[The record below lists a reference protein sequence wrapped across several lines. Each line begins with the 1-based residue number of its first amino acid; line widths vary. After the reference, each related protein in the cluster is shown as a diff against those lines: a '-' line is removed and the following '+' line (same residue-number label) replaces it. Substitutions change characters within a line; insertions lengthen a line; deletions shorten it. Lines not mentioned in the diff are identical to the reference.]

1 MATMTLE
8 IIAQAFFVLPE
19 RMKHALRKTKKQ
31 TNSDN
36 ADRGNDH
43 KRHAAI
49 YDRYCNGFQR

>member
-8 IIAQAFFVLPE
+8 IIAQAYFVLPE

-49 YDRYCNGFQR
+49 YDGYSNGF